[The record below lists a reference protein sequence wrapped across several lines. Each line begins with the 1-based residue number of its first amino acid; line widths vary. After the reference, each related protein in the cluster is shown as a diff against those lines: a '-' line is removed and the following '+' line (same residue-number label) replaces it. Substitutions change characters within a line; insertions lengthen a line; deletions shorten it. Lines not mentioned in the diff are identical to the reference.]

1 MNNLQKRTITSILLF
16 LLVIVCIFANWPIYL
31 FLLLIISGISLLEIS
46 SLIKL
51 VEKSTSKNIFAKKW
65 IPFRLISGFY
75 LFFIFF
81 LMTADFYNLGPVF
94 IIYILLIC
102 IFSDIGGYVIGKTI
116 GGKKL
121 TKISPKKTIS
131 GSIGSFCFSIVPL
144 LLFYNFDPSKYS
156 YSFNNFL
163 LCLEISLVCQL
174 GDIFISYIKRKAK
187 VKNTGNFLPGHGGL
201 LDRIDGIIFAIPFV
215 WIYMKD
221 LSAYFEILKVSF
233 VNALT

>member
-1 MNNLQKRTITSILLF
+1 MNNLQKRIITSILLF
-16 LLVIVCIFANWPIYL
+16 LLVIFCIFANWPIYL
-31 FLLLIISGISLLEIS
+31 FLLLIVSGISLLEIS
-46 SLIKL
+46 SLIML
-51 VEKSTSKNIFAKKW
+51 AEKSTSKNTFAKKW

-102 IFSDIGGYVIGKTI
+102 IFSDIGGYVIGKVI

-121 TKISPKKTIS
+121 TKISPNKTIS
-131 GSIGSFCFSIVPL
+131 GSVGSFCFSIVPL
-144 LLFYNFDPSKYS
+144 LLLYNFDQSEYS

-187 VKNTGNFLPGHGGL
+187 VKDTGNFLPGHGGL
-201 LDRIDGIIFAIPFV
+201 LDRIDGIIFAIPYV
-215 WIYMKD
+215 WIYMNG
-221 LSAYFEILKVSF
+221 LSAYFEILTG
-233 VNALT
+233 ALSRL

>member
-1 MNNLQKRTITSILLF
+1 MKKELKKRIITSTLLF
-16 LLVIVCIFANWPIYL
+16 SLVIFCVFINWSIYFL
-31 FLLLIISGISLLEIS
+31 FILIVSGIALLEIS
-46 SLIKL
+46 KLIIL
-51 VEKSTSKNIFAKKW
+51 VEISTSTNTFAKKW
-65 IPFRLISGFY
+65 IPFRLISFFY
-75 LFFIFF
+75 IFFIF
-81 LMTADFYNLGPVF
+81 LIMTADLYNSGPVY

-121 TKISPKKTIS
+121 TKISPNKTIS
-131 GSIGSFCFSIVPL
+131 GSIGSFCFSIVPF
-144 LLFYNFDPSKYS
+144 LLFYNFDPSIYS

-201 LDRIDGIIFAIPFV
+201 LDRIDGIIFAIPYV
-215 WIYMKD
+215 WIYLNG
-221 LSAYFEILKVSF
+221 LSALFEMWIG
-233 VNALT
+233 ALSRF

>member
-1 MNNLQKRTITSILLF
+1 MKKELKKRIITSILLF
-16 LLVIVCIFANWPIYL
+16 SLVIFCVFINWPIYIL
-31 FLLLIISGISLLEIS
+31 FVIIVSGIALVEIGK
-46 SLIKL
+46 LIRL
-51 VEKSTSKNIFAKKW
+51 IEKSTSTKNW
-65 IPFRLISGFY
+65 IPFRLISFFY
-75 LFFIFF
+75 IFFIFF
-81 LMTADFYNLGPVF
+81 LMAADFYNLGSVF

-102 IFSDIGGYVIGKTI
+102 IFSDVGGYVVGKTI

-144 LLFYNFDPSKYS
+144 LLFYNFDQSEYS
-156 YSFNNFL
+156 YSFSNFL

-174 GDIFISYIKRKAK
+174 GDLFISYIKRKAK

-215 WIYMKD
+215 WIHMNG
-221 LSAYFEILKVSF
+221 LSSYFEMMKGTLSR
-233 VNALT
+233 L

>member
-1 MNNLQKRTITSILLF
+1 MNNLQKRIITSIILF
-16 LLVIVCIFANWPIYL
+16 LLVIFCIFENWPIYL
-31 FLLLIISGISLLEIS
+31 FLLLILSGISLLEIS
-46 SLIKL
+46 SLIML
-51 VEKSTSKNIFAKKW
+51 PEKSTSKNTFAKKW
-65 IPFRLISGFY
+65 IPFRLISFFY
-75 LFFIFF
+75 IFFIF
-81 LMTADFYNLGPVF
+81 LIMAADLYNSGPIF

-131 GSIGSFCFSIVPL
+131 GSFGSFCFSIVPL
-144 LLFYNFDPSKYS
+144 LLFYNFDKSEYS

-187 VKNTGNFLPGHGGL
+187 VKDTGNFLPGHGGL

-215 WIYMKD
+215 WIHMNG
-221 LSAYFEILKVSF
+221 LSSYFEMMKGTLSR
-233 VNALT
+233 L

>member
-1 MNNLQKRTITSILLF
+1 MMTIELKKRIITSILLF
-16 LLVIVCIFANWPIYL
+16 SLVIFCIFINWPIYIL
-31 FLLLIISGISLLEIS
+31 SIIIVSGIVLSEICN
-46 SLIKL
+46 LIWL
-51 VEKSTSKNIFAKKW
+51 VEKSTSTKNW
-65 IPFRLISGFY
+65 IPFSLISFFY
-75 LFFIFF
+75 IFFIF
-81 LMTADFYNLGPVF
+81 LIMTTDLYNSGPVY

-121 TKISPKKTIS
+121 TKISPNKTIS
-131 GSIGSFCFSIVPL
+131 GSAGAFCFSIAPL
-144 LLFYNFDPSKYS
+144 LLFYNFDQSEYS

-174 GDIFISYIKRKAK
+174 GDIFISYIKRKGK

-215 WIYMKD
+215 WIHMNG
-221 LSAYFEILKVSF
+221 LSAYFEITKS
-233 VNALT
+233 ALSRL

>member
-1 MNNLQKRTITSILLF
+1 MNNLQKRIITSILLF
-16 LLVIVCIFANWPIYL
+16 LLVIFCIFANWLIYL
-31 FLLLIISGISLLEIS
+31 FLLLIVSGISLLEIS
-46 SLIKL
+46 SLIML
-51 VEKSTSKNIFAKKW
+51 AEKFTSKNTFAKKW

-81 LMTADFYNLGPVF
+81 LMTADFYNSGSVF

-102 IFSDIGGYVIGKTI
+102 IFSDIGGYVMGKAI

-121 TKISPKKTIS
+121 TKISPNKTIS
-131 GSIGSFCFSIVPL
+131 GSAGSFCFSIAPL
-144 LLFYNFDPSKYS
+144 LLFYNFDQSEYS

-215 WIYMKD
+215 WIHING
-221 LSAYFEILKVSF
+221 LSGYIGYLKGAIS
-233 VNALT
+233 NL

>member
-1 MNNLQKRTITSILLF
+1 MKKELKKRIITSILLF
-16 LLVIVCIFANWPIYL
+16 SLVIFCVFINWPIYIL
-31 FLLLIISGISLLEIS
+31 FVIIVSGIALVEIS
-46 SLIKL
+46 KLIWL
-51 VEKSTSKNIFAKKW
+51 IEKSTSTKNW
-65 IPFRLISGFY
+65 IPFRLISFFY
-75 LFFIFF
+75 IFF
-81 LMTADFYNLGPVF
+81 VFLPMAGSFYALGPVF

-201 LDRIDGIIFAIPFV
+201 LDRIDGIIFAIPYV
-215 WIYMKD
+215 WIYLNG
-221 LSAYFEILKVSF
+221 LSALFEMWIG
-233 VNALT
+233 ALSRL